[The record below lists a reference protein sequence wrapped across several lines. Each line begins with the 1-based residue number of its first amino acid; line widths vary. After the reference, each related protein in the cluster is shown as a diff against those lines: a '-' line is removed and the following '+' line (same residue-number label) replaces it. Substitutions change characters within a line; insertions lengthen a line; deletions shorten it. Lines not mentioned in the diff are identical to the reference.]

1 MTKAGLRTGDKSV
14 DAKDAKDAKERKGRQ
29 RKTKENVGW
38 K

>member
-1 MTKAGLRTGDKSV
+1 MRPAGLRTGDKSV
-14 DAKDAKDAKERKGRQ
+14 DAKDAKERKGRQ